1 MKPTT
6 RGLLVLIAAATACAH
21 DYYVSH
27 TTQPKGAPIVARD
40 ASVLVGLP
48 LDAGDERRDYVDSGW
63 LTSQAIATAL
73 ARYTD
78 AARTAETTEL
88 RERYEEQAR
97 EAGWDHVVFPEILVW
112 EDNNTQRLGIPDRL
126 ELRLTL
132 TDARSGEVLD
142 TTTIVGS
149 SRTTLS
155 WDDKPQD
162 LLPVPLARYA
172 KHIFEGS

>member
-27 TTQPKGAPIVARD
+27 TTQPKGVPIVARD
-40 ASVLVGLP
+40 ASILVGIP
-48 LDAGDERRDYVDSGW
+48 LDARDDQRDYVDSGW
-63 LTSQAIATAL
+63 LTSQATAKAL

-78 AARTAETTEL
+78 AARAAESAEL
-88 RERYEEQAR
+88 IETYEKQAR
-97 EAGWDHVVFPEILVW
+97 EAGWDHVVFPEILAW
-112 EDNNTQRLGIPDRL
+112 EDNNTQRWGIPDRL

-149 SRTTLS
+149 SRTTPS

-162 LLPVPLARYA
+162 LLAVPLARYA